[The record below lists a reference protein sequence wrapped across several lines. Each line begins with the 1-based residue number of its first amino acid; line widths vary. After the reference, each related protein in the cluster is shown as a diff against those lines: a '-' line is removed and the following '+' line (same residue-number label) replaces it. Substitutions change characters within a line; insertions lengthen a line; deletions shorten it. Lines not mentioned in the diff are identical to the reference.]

1 MTTLDDPADGLDTR
15 EAGQSGC
22 RYHGSRRGRG
32 DGHRPQAECVPVL
45 RPLGAGVIVVYS
57 VRPGLTALSCSS
69 TPGRCLRPAAAARG
83 LSQCTGYEYDAA
95 SSRLCLERDRRQS
108 QHERDRR
115 PANGGHCH
123 YEPLHPSLRWRGA
136 GTGLIRLSPGV
147 RPVWRVDLVAGRRSG
162 GHVRPLFFLRRR
174 HSSYGG
180 PRAAAT
186 GIGDRG
192 GHLHLVCRAD
202 CPVRRE
208 ASPVACAGSPSVA
221 SMRDSRGLSLPLCGV
236 FVHSAPWSMHRDIA
250 VRRQQGRAG
259 PSGDGHAPAG
269 RRTPSRPVR
278 SVVGI
283 GRPQA
288 A

>member
-32 DGHRPQAECVPVL
+32 DGHRPQAECVPAL
-45 RPLGAGVIVVYS
+45 RPLGAGVIVVHS
-57 VRPGLTALSCSS
+57 VRPGLRAWSCSS
-69 TPGRCLRPAAAARG
+69 TPGRCLRPAAARG
-83 LSQCTGYEYDAA
+83 LSQCTGYEYDAV
-95 SSRLCLERDRRQS
+95 SSRLCLERDRRRQS
-108 QHERDRR
+108 QHECGRR

-208 ASPVACAGSPSVA
+208 ASPVACAGPPSVA
-221 SMRDSRGLSLPLCGV
+221 SMRYSRGLSLPLCGV
-236 FVHSAPWSMHRDIA
+236 FVHSAPWSMHRAIA
-250 VRRQQGRAG
+250 VSVNRAERDRVVMATPQPG
-259 PSGDGHAPAG
+259 AG
-269 RRTPSRPVR
+269 TPSRPVC